1 MAAHRDGRMDG
12 RTLSQR
18 LEGSDWELEMTRK
31 EKEEKEEKEE
41 ERSEM
46 GSIEGG
52 GRSRERVRGK
62 QLNHFES
69 RPTLLHSYR
78 LL

>member
-1 MAAHRDGRMDG
+1 
-12 RTLSQR
+12 
-18 LEGSDWELEMTRK
+18 MTRMEK
-31 EKEEKEEKEE
+31 EKEKEE

-52 GRSRERVRGK
+52 GRSREGK
-62 QLNHFES
+62 RKTTQSLTAAVFES